1 MSFYFNLSVGTL
13 SILPFIVFSTLPLR
27 ESYLNAI
34 LCYAFHY
41 YHLYLRH
48 HHILHWYL
56 YYTCPS
62 KSPLFHLDLRVVD
75 FYLFFPWSYPLLCHM
90 RVFNSILCC
99 VLFVIFFTLLIT
111 LSYLVITLCLLSKIS
126 SLLSQFESGV
136 LLTSPLAISSS
147 LPHVSLGATPF
158 FVVLIPL
165 ALLCL
170 HLFSYTLICYCLWP
184 LRYLCL
190 LPKCLPW

>member
-1 MSFYFNLSVGTL
+1 MSFYLNLSVGTL

-56 YYTCPS
+56 SYTCPS
-62 KSPLFHLDLRVVD
+62 KSPLFHLDLRVVG
-75 FYLFFPWSYPLLCHM
+75 FYLFLSYPLLCHI

-99 VLFVIFFTLLIT
+99 DFVCYFLY
-111 LSYLVITLCLLSKIS
+111 LSHLSIQPVITLCLLSKIS
-126 SLLSQFESGV
+126 NLPSQFESGV
-136 LLTSPLAISSS
+136 VLTSPLAIFSS
-147 LPHVSLGATPF
+147 LSCVSLT
-158 FVVLIPL
+158 
-165 ALLCL
+165 
-170 HLFSYTLICYCLWP
+170 
-184 LRYLCL
+184 
-190 LPKCLPW
+190 